1 MALAHL
7 HDAGVGMANN
17 VFGTCAKINV
27 ATLAHVVNVREHR
40 FNVTLLEYVATLAH
54 VVSVGEHRL
63 DVTLIKYVAT
73 FALL

>member
-1 MALAHL
+1 MGWGGA
-7 HDAGVGMANN
+7 D
-17 VFGTCAKINV
+17 GTCRYAD
-27 ATLAHVVNVREHR
+27 
-40 FNVTLLEYVATLAH
+40 VTLMEHVATLAH